1 MKQGYRIIF
10 KQKLFMRSIFANL
23 INRFG
28 DSVDA
33 IAFSWLVYAITNS
46 AAWSA
51 IVLGVNLLPN
61 IVVQPIAGAI
71 VERLSKKRVIVV
83 CDIARGIMT
92 AFILILYLGNNLS
105 PWVLLG
111 ITFINNTFESFRSPA
126 STCFVPMI
134 LKEEHYEFGLSFNQS
149 SSRVCELVGIGLAGV
164 IIAAF
169 GIQGAIIVDMLTFFL
184 CAAIIASIP
193 VKEELERT
201 ASTVLNSIKVCIS
214 DLKDGLKY
222 LIKSKIVF
230 MISMIACIIN
240 MALVPINSFQAPYI
254 NGTLNAPVYVLSM
267 MSMGL
272 SIGIA
277 IGAFLYPYIHKVIS
291 NRMILLGGGV
301 AIGIYYIGLSGIA
314 LMDSLILVMTSIIV
328 INLIFGVF
336 VGAMIAM
343 NGVVFMEYVEKA
355 YLARVSAI
363 YGALA
368 MLGMPILSFIMSGIS
383 NYVDVSTIF
392 TIFGIFT
399 ILIFIGMMFV
409 KSIKDI

>member
-111 ITFINNTFESFRSPA
+111 ITFINNTFEAFRSPA
-126 STCFVPMI
+126 TTCFLPLI
-134 LKEEHYEFGLSFNQS
+134 LKEEYYEFGLSFNQS
-149 SSRVCELVGIGLAGV
+149 SSRICELVGLGLAGV
-164 IIAAF
+164 IIATF
-169 GIQGAIIVDMLTFFL
+169 GIQGAIIIDMLTFFF
-184 CAAIIASIP
+184 CAAIISGVP
-193 VKEELERT
+193 VKEEIQKT
-201 ASTVLNSIKVCIS
+201 TSTVLKNIKVCIS
-214 DLKDGLKY
+214 DLKDGLRY
-222 LIKSKIVF
+222 LVKSRILF
-230 MISMIACIIN
+230 TICMIACILN

-254 NGTLNAPVYVLSM
+254 NGTLNAPAYVLSM
-267 MSMGL
+267 MSMGM

-301 AIGIYYIGLSGIA
+301 AIGIYYITLTGISLLS
-314 LMDSLILVMTSIIV
+314 SLILVMISIV
-328 INLIFGVF
+328 IINVIFGIF
-336 VGAMIAM
+336 LGAMIAM
-343 NGVVFMEYVEKA
+343 NGVVLMENVEKS
-355 YLARVSAI
+355 YLARASAI

-368 MLGMPILSFIMSGIS
+368 ILGMPILSFIMSGIS
-383 NYVDVSTIF
+383 NYVDVPTIF
-392 TIFGIFT
+392 TSFGVFT